1 MAVKRTGI
9 AKMNIKVMIRR
20 DFSFM
25 GIILSQIR
33 VKYPLSIFTTARS
46 REKIR
51 KMGSALNPDNLIYM
65 DHAATTP
72 CLKEAVDEMT
82 PFLTDNY
89 GNPAAIYGIARS
101 AALAV
106 REARAH
112 VAASIGADASEIVFT
127 SGGSEA
133 DTQALFSALPGD
145 AGDMRGGHIIISPIE
160 HHAVLNSVVALK
172 KRGAEVTLL
181 PVDEDGVVDPD
192 EVIKAIRPDTRLIS
206 VMLANNEIG
215 TIEPVSEIG
224 HIARERGILFHTDAV
239 QAFGHIPI
247 DVRAMNIDILSA
259 SGHKM
264 GAPKGIGFNYI
275 RNGVRID
282 PLIYGGSQERGLRPG
297 TLNVP
302 GIVALGA
309 ASRISSDH
317 LKEHMSYVKNLR
329 DMFID
334 RILSTIPD
342 VKLNGHKTVRL
353 PGNVSISFADVESE
367 TLLILLDRENICA
380 SGGSA
385 CSTGAL
391 EPSHVLK
398 AIGLDDKLSSGT
410 IRFSLSYTNTESEI
424 DTVVRVLSEKVKYLR
439 KHRI

>member
-1 MAVKRTGI
+1 
-9 AKMNIKVMIRR
+9 
-20 DFSFM
+20 M
-25 GIILSQIR
+25 GI
-33 VKYPLSIFTTARS
+33 KY
-46 REKIR
+46 E
-51 KMGSALNPDNLIYM
+51 MGSALNPDNLIYM

-72 CLKEAVDEMT
+72 CIREAVDEMT

-101 AALAV
+101 AARAV
-106 REARAH
+106 REARAD
-112 VAASIGADASEIVFT
+112 VAASIGADASEIIFT

-133 DTQALFSALPGD
+133 DNQAIFSVVTD
-145 AGDMRGGHIIISPIE
+145 ASKAGTGGHIIISPIE
-160 HHAVLNSVVALK
+160 HHAVLNSATALK
-172 KRGAEVTLL
+172 KRGFEVTLL

-192 EVIKAIRPDTRLIS
+192 EVVRSIRPDTRLIS

-224 HIARERGILFHTDAV
+224 RIARERGILFHTDAV

-247 DVRAMNIDILSA
+247 DVHAMNIDILSA

-282 PLIYGGSQERGLRPG
+282 SLIYGGSQERGLRAG
-297 TLNVP
+297 TLKVP

-317 LKEHMSYVKNLR
+317 LGEHMSYVKSLR
-329 DMFID
+329 DMLID
-334 RILSTIPD
+334 RIFSSIPD
-342 VKLNGHKTVRL
+342 VRLNGHKTDRL
-353 PGNVSISFADVESE
+353 PGNVSVSFAGIESE

-398 AIGLDDKLSSGT
+398 AIGLDDELSSGT
-410 IRFSLSYTNTESEI
+410 VRFSLSYTNTESEI
-424 DTVVRVLSEKVKYLR
+424 DTVVRILSEKVGYLR
-439 KHRI
+439 KQLIR

>member
-1 MAVKRTGI
+1 
-9 AKMNIKVMIRR
+9 MIPM
-20 DFSFM
+20 D
-25 GIILSQIR
+25 
-33 VKYPLSIFTTARS
+33 K
-46 REKIR
+46 
-51 KMGSALNPDNLIYM
+51 PDNIIYM

-72 CLKEAVDEMT
+72 CIPEAVNEMM

-101 AALAV
+101 AARAV
-106 REARAH
+106 RGARAD
-112 VAASIGADASEIVFT
+112 VAASISADASEIIFT

-133 DTQALFSALPGD
+133 DDQAVFSAFSEDTG
-145 AGDMRGGHIIISPIE
+145 AIQGGHIIISPIE
-160 HHAVLNSVVALK
+160 HHAVLNSAMALK
-172 KRGAEVTLL
+172 KRGVKVTLL
-181 PVDEDGVVDPD
+181 PVDENGVVDPD
-192 EVIKAIRPDTRLIS
+192 DVIKAIRPDTKLIS

-224 HIARERGILFHTDAV
+224 RISRERGILFHTDAV

-247 DVRAMNIDILSA
+247 DVNAMNIDILSA

-275 RNGVRID
+275 RNGIRIN
-282 PLIYGGSQERGLRPG
+282 PLIYGGSQERGLRAG

-302 GIVALGA
+302 GIVALGT
-309 ASRISSDH
+309 ASGITCDH
-317 LKEHMSYVKNLR
+317 LREHMSYVKNLR
-329 DMFID
+329 DMLID
-334 RILSTIPD
+334 RIFASIPD
-342 VKLNGHKTVRL
+342 VKLNGHKIDRL
-353 PGNVSISFADVESE
+353 PGNVSISFAGIESE

-398 AIGLDDKLSSGT
+398 AIGLDDARSSGT
-410 IRFSLSYTNTESEI
+410 VRFSLSYTNTESEI
-424 DTVVRVLSEKVKYLR
+424 DTVVQVLSEKVGYLR
-439 KHRI
+439 NLRMI